1 MYAKVPSR
9 TQRDYVVGVK
19 GVSKIF
25 HHGGKFGD
33 MIFALYTMKA
43 LGGGQ
48 LVVSDYHGVNWN
60 LAVARTMTSFL
71 LAQPYIESVRTVPYI
86 AAEVSQ
92 VDYDL
97 QHAEDDKNPEAFPE
111 WHGGSWPG
119 NCNIRKRYAVHFGV
133 EYDPE
138 AVWLTAPQTKDV
150 DVAVHIPSHR
160 IVRTAVEWC
169 EILDGLSGL
178 KVMVLGAEG
187 CLGTNSLLESADHIN
202 SAKVF
207 LGVVSSCNALAE
219 GLGKRR
225 LVEQADGCDN
235 VNVGGKMG
243 LSINSLSNQ
252 EVIEMVET
260 CCAV

>member
-1 MYAKVPSR
+1 MSR
-9 TQRDYVVGVK
+9 V
-19 GVSKIF
+19 F

-33 MIFALYTMKA
+33 LIFALYTMKA

-48 LVVSDYHGVNWN
+48 LVVSDYHGVGWS
-60 LAVARTMTSFL
+60 LEIARTMTSFL

-86 AAEVSQ
+86 AAEVYQ

-138 AVWLTAPQTKDV
+138 ATWLRAPYTKNV
-150 DVAVHIPSHR
+150 DVAVHLPMRRS
-160 IVRTAVEWC
+160 VRSKGDWD
-169 EILDGLSGL
+169 EILGGLSGL
-178 KVMVLGAEG
+178 GVVILGEEG
-187 CLGTNSLLESADHIN
+187 LGTDSLLETADYIN

-243 LSINSLSNQ
+243 LSINGLSNQ
-252 EVIEMVET
+252 EVVEIVET
-260 CCAV
+260 CCAI

>member
-1 MYAKVPSR
+1 MSKV
-9 TQRDYVVGVK
+9 
-19 GVSKIF
+19 F

-48 LVVSDYHGVNWN
+48 LVVSDYHGVGWS
-60 LAVARTMTSFL
+60 LLIAETMYEFL
-71 LAQPYIESVRTVPYI
+71 RGQPYIESVRF
-86 AAEVSQ
+86 VSYSDLGA

-133 EYDPE
+133 DYDPE

-150 DVAVHIPSHR
+150 DAAVHLPMRRS
-160 IVRTAVEWC
+160 VRSAEDWD
-169 EILDGLSGL
+169 EILGGLSRL
-178 KVMVLGAEG
+178 KVMVLGEEG
-187 CLGTNSLLESADHIN
+187 LGTGSLLETANYIN

-235 VNVGGKMG
+235 VNAGGKMG
-243 LSINSLSNQ
+243 LSINGLSNQ
-252 EVIEMVET
+252 EVVEMVET
-260 CCAV
+260 CCAI

>member
-1 MYAKVPSR
+1 MSKV
-9 TQRDYVVGVK
+9 
-19 GVSKIF
+19 F
-25 HHGGKFGD
+25 HHGGRIGD

-48 LVVSDYHGVNWN
+48 LVVSDYHGVNWS
-60 LAVARTMTSFL
+60 LLIAKTMRGFL
-71 LAQPYIESVRTVPYI
+71 LAQTYVEAVRFMPYSALNLPAIN
-86 AAEVSQ
+86 
-92 VDYDL
+92 YDL

-119 NCNIRKRYAVHFGV
+119 NCNIRKRYAVRFRV
-133 EYDPE
+133 DYDPE
-138 AVWLTAPQTKDV
+138 ATWLTSPRTKQV
-150 DVAVHIPSHR
+150 DVAVHLPMRRS
-160 IVRTAVEWC
+160 VRSGADWNN
-169 EILDGLSGL
+169 ILDGLSRL
-178 KVMVLGAEG
+178 KVVILGEEG
-187 CLGTNSLLESADHIN
+187 LGTDSLLETADYIN

-207 LGVVSSCNALAE
+207 LGVVSSCNAIAE

-243 LSINSLSNQ
+243 LSINRLSNQ

-260 CCAV
+260 CCAI

>member
-1 MYAKVPSR
+1 MSKV
-9 TQRDYVVGVK
+9 
-19 GVSKIF
+19 F

-48 LVVSDYHGVNWN
+48 LVVSDYHGVGWD
-60 LAVARTMTSFL
+60 LKIAETMRSFL
-71 LAQPYIESVRTVPYI
+71 LYQQYVESVALFSYPYIELYRDSI
-86 AAEVSQ
+86 
-92 VDYDL
+92 DHDL

-119 NCNIRKRYAVHFGV
+119 NCNIKKRYAVHFGV
-133 EYDPE
+133 DYDPE
-138 AVWLTAPQTKDV
+138 AVWLTAPKTKEV
-150 DVAVHIPSHR
+150 DVAVHLPMRRS
-160 IVRTAVEWC
+160 VRSPTDWK
-169 EILDGLSGL
+169 EILYGLSRLRVVILGEEGL
-178 KVMVLGAEG
+178 GVD
-187 CLGTNSLLESADHIN
+187 SLLETADYIN

-219 GLGKRR
+219 GLGRRR

>member
-1 MYAKVPSR
+1 MSKV
-9 TQRDYVVGVK
+9 
-19 GVSKIF
+19 F

-48 LVVSDYHGVNWN
+48 LVVSDYHGVNWS
-60 LAVARTMTSFL
+60 LAIAETMRGFL
-71 LAQPYIESVRTVPYI
+71 FYQSYIENVWYEPAPVVGI
-86 AAEVSQ
+86 
-92 VDYDL
+92 DYDL

-138 AVWLTAPQTKDV
+138 AVWLTAPRTKKNV
-150 DVAVHIPSHR
+150 DVAVHLPMRRS
-160 IVRTAVEWC
+160 VRSSEDWK
-169 EILDGLSGL
+169 EILNGLSRL
-178 KVMVLGAEG
+178 KVVILGEEG
-187 CLGTNSLLESADHIN
+187 LGTDDLLETANYIN

-207 LGVVSSCNALAE
+207 LGVVSSCNAIAE

-225 LVEQADGCDN
+225 LVEQADGCFN
-235 VNVGGKMG
+235 VNAGGKMG
-243 LSINSLSNQ
+243 LSINGLSNQ
-252 EVIEMVET
+252 EVVEMVET

>member
-1 MYAKVPSR
+1 MSKV
-9 TQRDYVVGVK
+9 
-19 GVSKIF
+19 F

-33 MIFALYTMKA
+33 MLFALYTMKA

-48 LVVSDYHGVNWN
+48 LMVSDYHGVNWD
-60 LAVARTMTSFL
+60 LKVAETMRSFL
-71 LAQPYIESVRTVPYI
+71 LHQSYVKSVVLIDYDDLDYGR
-86 AAEVSQ
+86 

-138 AVWLTAPQTKDV
+138 AVWLTAPHTRIV
-150 DVAVHIPSHR
+150 DVAVHLPMRRS
-160 IVRTAVEWC
+160 VRKIGDWD
-169 EILDGLSGL
+169 EILDGLKEL
-178 KVMVLGAEG
+178 RVAVLGEEG
-187 CLGTNSLLESADHIN
+187 VLGTDNLLETADYIN

-235 VNVGGKMG
+235 VNAGGKMG
-243 LSINSLSNQ
+243 LSINRLSNQ
-252 EVIEMVET
+252 EVVEMVET

>member
-1 MYAKVPSR
+1 MSKV
-9 TQRDYVVGVK
+9 
-19 GVSKIF
+19 F

-33 MIFALYTMKA
+33 LIFALYTMKA

-48 LVVSDYHGVNWN
+48 LVVSDYHGVGWS
-60 LAVARTMTSFL
+60 LEIARTMEGFL
-71 LAQPYIESVRTVPYI
+71 LAQSYIEDVWFQPYTTPGT
-86 AAEVSQ
+86 

-119 NCNIRKRYAVHFGV
+119 NCNIKKRYAVHFGV

-138 AVWLTAPQTKDV
+138 AIWLTAPKTKEV
-150 DVAVHIPSHR
+150 DVVVHLPMRRS
-160 IVRTAVEWC
+160 VRSGADWNN
-169 EILDGLSGL
+169 ILDGLSGL
-178 KVMVLGAEG
+178 KVVVLGEEG
-187 CLGTNSLLESADHIN
+187 LIGTDSLLESADYIN

-252 EVIEMVET
+252 EVVEMVET
-260 CCAV
+260 CCAI

>member
-1 MYAKVPSR
+1 MSKV
-9 TQRDYVVGVK
+9 
-19 GVSKIF
+19 F

-48 LVVSDYHGVNWN
+48 LVVSDYHGTSWS
-60 LAVARTMTSFL
+60 LEIAETMRSFL
-71 LAQPYIESVRTVPYI
+71 LYQSYVESVVLCSYPHI
-86 AAEVSQ
+86 GLIN
-92 VDYDL
+92 YDL

-133 EYDPE
+133 DYDPE
-138 AVWLTAPQTKDV
+138 ATWLTAPATKDV
-150 DVAVHIPSHR
+150 DVAVHIPQRRS
-160 IVRTAVEWC
+160 VRSTKDWH
-169 EILDGLSGL
+169 EILGE
-178 KVMVLGAEG
+178 LGDLRVALLGEEG
-187 CLGTNSLLESADHIN
+187 GGTDSLLETADYIN

-243 LSINSLSNQ
+243 LSINGLSNQ

>member
-1 MYAKVPSR
+1 M
-9 TQRDYVVGVK
+9 
-19 GVSKIF
+19 SKIF

-48 LVVSDYHGVNWN
+48 LVVSDYHGVGWS
-60 LAVARTMTSFL
+60 LEIAETMRSFL
-71 LAQPYIESVRTVPYI
+71 LYQSYVESVVLCPYPHI
-86 AAEVSQ
+86 GLINH
-92 VDYDL
+92 DL

-119 NCNIRKRYAVHFGV
+119 NCNIRKRYAVRFKV
-133 EYDPE
+133 DYDPE
-138 AVWLTAPQTKDV
+138 ATWLTSPRTKQV
-150 DVAVHIPSHR
+150 DVAVHLPMRRS
-160 IVRTAVEWC
+160 VRSGADWNN
-169 EILDGLSGL
+169 ILDGLSRL
-178 KVMVLGAEG
+178 KVVILGEEG
-187 CLGTNSLLESADHIN
+187 LGTDSLLETADYIN

-243 LSINSLSNQ
+243 LSINRLSNQ

-260 CCAV
+260 GCAI

>member
-1 MYAKVPSR
+1 MTKV
-9 TQRDYVVGVK
+9 
-19 GVSKIF
+19 F
-25 HHGGKFGD
+25 HHGGRIGD

-48 LVVSDYHGVNWN
+48 LVVSDYHKKGWDFGIAATMRDF
-60 LAVARTMTSFL
+60 LAT
-71 LAQPYIESVRTVPYI
+71 QPYVDGVYF
-86 AAEVSQ
+86 VSHSSLGAI
-92 VDYDL
+92 DHDL
-97 QHAEDDKNPEAFPE
+97 QHAEDDKNPEAFLE

-138 AVWLTAPQTKDV
+138 AVWLTAPQTKEV
-150 DVAVHIPSHR
+150 DVAVHIPQRRS
-160 IVRTAVEWC
+160 VRSTKDWH
-169 EILDGLSGL
+169 EILGE
-178 KVMVLGAEG
+178 LGDLRVALLGEEG
-187 CLGTNSLLESADHIN
+187 GGTDSLLESADYIN

-252 EVIEMVET
+252 EVVEMVET
-260 CCAV
+260 CCAI

>member
-1 MYAKVPSR
+1 MSKV
-9 TQRDYVVGVK
+9 
-19 GVSKIF
+19 F

-48 LVVSDYHGVNWN
+48 LVVSDYHGVNWD
-60 LAVARTMTSFL
+60 LKVAETMRSFL
-71 LAQPYIESVRTVPYI
+71 LYQSYVESVVLCPYPHI
-86 AAEVSQ
+86 GLINH
-92 VDYDL
+92 DL

-133 EYDPE
+133 EYDAE

-150 DVAVHIPSHR
+150 DVAVHIPQRRSLR
-160 IVRTAVEWC
+160 SRADWM
-169 EILDGLSGL
+169 EILDGLRGL
-178 KVMVLGAEG
+178 RVAILGEEG
-187 CLGTNSLLESADHIN
+187 LGVDSLLESADYIN

-235 VNVGGKMG
+235 VNAGGEDG
-243 LSINSLSNQ
+243 VVYQ
-252 EVIEMVET
+252 
-260 CCAV
+260 

>member
-1 MYAKVPSR
+1 MSKV
-9 TQRDYVVGVK
+9 
-19 GVSKIF
+19 F

-48 LVVSDYHGVNWN
+48 LVVSDYHGTNWD
-60 LAVARTMTSFL
+60 LEIAETMRSFL
-71 LAQPYIESVRTVPYI
+71 LYQSYVEPVVLCSYPHIGL
-86 AAEVSQ
+86 

-133 EYDPE
+133 DYDPE
-138 AVWLTAPQTKDV
+138 AVWLTAPQTKQV
-150 DVAVHIPSHR
+150 DAAVHLPMRRS
-160 IVRTAVEWC
+160 VRSGADWNN
-169 EILDGLSGL
+169 ILDGLSKL
-178 KVMVLGAEG
+178 KVVILGEEG
-187 CLGTNSLLESADHIN
+187 LGVDSLLESADHIN

-243 LSINSLSNQ
+243 LSINRLSNQ

-260 CCAV
+260 CCAI

>member
-1 MYAKVPSR
+1 MSKV
-9 TQRDYVVGVK
+9 
-19 GVSKIF
+19 F

-60 LAVARTMTSFL
+60 LEIARTMTDFL
-71 LAQPYIESVRTVPYI
+71 LAQSYVEYIWRVRHSDLDGVD
-86 AAEVSQ
+86 

-119 NCNIRKRYAVHFGV
+119 NCNIKKRYAVHFGV
-133 EYDPE
+133 DYDRE
-138 AVWLTAPQTKDV
+138 AVWLTAPHTRSV
-150 DVAVHIPSHR
+150 DVAIHIPQRRS
-160 IVRTAVEWC
+160 VRTSEDWREIVERLRELGLRAV
-169 EILDGLSGL
+169 ILGEEGI
-178 KVMVLGAEG
+178 GAY
-187 CLGTNSLLESADHIN
+187 NLLESADYIN

-207 LGVVSSCNALAE
+207 LGVVSSCNAIAE

-225 LVEQADGCDN
+225 LVEQADGCFN
-235 VNVGGKMG
+235 VNAGGKMG
-243 LSINSLSNQ
+243 LSINGLSNQ
-252 EVIEMVET
+252 EVVEMVET

>member
-1 MYAKVPSR
+1 MSKV
-9 TQRDYVVGVK
+9 
-19 GVSKIF
+19 F

-60 LAVARTMTSFL
+60 LEIARTMEGFL
-71 LAQPYIESVRTVPYI
+71 LAQSYIDYVEFVPYSTPGI
-86 AAEVSQ
+86 

-119 NCNIRKRYAVHFGV
+119 NCNIRKHYAVHFGV

-138 AVWLTAPQTKDV
+138 AVWLTAPATKEV
-150 DVAVHIPSHR
+150 DVAVHIPQRRS
-160 IVRTAVEWC
+160 VRSRADWMK
-169 EILDGLSGL
+169 ILDGLRGL
-178 KVMVLGAEG
+178 RVAILGEEG
-187 CLGTNSLLESADHIN
+187 LGTDSLLETADYIN

-207 LGVVSSCNALAE
+207 LGVVSSCNAIAE

-235 VNVGGKMG
+235 VNAGGKMG

-252 EVIEMVET
+252 EVVEVVET

>member
-1 MYAKVPSR
+1 MSKV
-9 TQRDYVVGVK
+9 
-19 GVSKIF
+19 F
-25 HHGGKFGD
+25 HHGGRIGD

-48 LVVSDYHGVNWN
+48 LVVSDYHGVGWS
-60 LAVARTMTSFL
+60 LEIAETMRSFL
-71 LAQPYIESVRTVPYI
+71 LYQSYVESVLITPHQYI
-86 AAEVSQ
+86 GLINH
-92 VDYDL
+92 DL
-97 QHAEDDKNPEAFPE
+97 QHAEDDKNPQDFPE

-133 EYDPE
+133 DYDPE
-138 AVWLTAPQTKDV
+138 AIWLTAPRTKEV
-150 DVAVHIPSHR
+150 DVAVHLPMRRS
-160 IVRTAVEWC
+160 VRSGADWNN
-169 EILDGLSGL
+169 ILDGLSGL
-178 KVMVLGAEG
+178 KVVILGKEG
-187 CLGTNSLLESADHIN
+187 LGTDSLLKTADYIN

-252 EVIEMVET
+252 EVVEMVET
-260 CCAV
+260 CCAI

>member
-1 MYAKVPSR
+1 MSKV
-9 TQRDYVVGVK
+9 
-19 GVSKIF
+19 F

-33 MIFALYTMKA
+33 MIFALYTMKE

-48 LVVSDYHGVNWN
+48 LVVSDYHGVNWDLK
-60 LAVARTMTSFL
+60 LAETMRSFL
-71 LAQPYIESVRTVPYI
+71 LYQAYVKSVVLVDYDDLDYGR
-86 AAEVSQ
+86 

-97 QHAEDDKNPEAFPE
+97 QHAEDDKNPEDFPE

-133 EYDPE
+133 DYDPE
-138 AVWLTAPQTKDV
+138 AVWLTAPQTKEV
-150 DVAVHIPSHR
+150 DVAVHIPQRRSLR
-160 IVRTAVEWC
+160 SRGDWMK
-169 EILDGLSGL
+169 ILDGLRGL
-178 KVMVLGAEG
+178 RVAILGEEG
-187 CLGTNSLLESADHIN
+187 LGTDSLLESADYIN

-235 VNVGGKMG
+235 VNAGGKMG
-243 LSINSLSNQ
+243 LSINGLSNQ
-252 EVIEMVET
+252 EVVEMVET

>member
-1 MYAKVPSR
+1 M
-9 TQRDYVVGVK
+9 
-19 GVSKIF
+19 
-25 HHGGKFGD
+25 
-33 MIFALYTMKA
+33 
-43 LGGGQ
+43 
-48 LVVSDYHGVNWN
+48 VSDYHGVGWS
-60 LAVARTMTSFL
+60 LEIAETMRSFL
-71 LAQPYIESVRTVPYI
+71 LYQSYVESVVLCPYPHI
-86 AAEVSQ
+86 GLINH
-92 VDYDL
+92 DL

-133 EYDPE
+133 VYDPE
-138 AVWLTAPQTKDV
+138 AVWLTAPRTKEV
-150 DVAVHIPSHR
+150 DVAVHLPMRRS
-160 IVRTAVEWC
+160 VRTVEDWC
-169 EILDGLSGL
+169 AIRGGLERRGL
-178 KVMVLGAEG
+178 KVVILGEEG
-187 CLGTNSLLESADHIN
+187 LGTDSLLETANYIN

-260 CCAV
+260 CCAI

>member
-1 MYAKVPSR
+1 MSKV
-9 TQRDYVVGVK
+9 
-19 GVSKIF
+19 F

-48 LVVSDYHGVNWN
+48 LVVSDYHGVGWS
-60 LAVARTMTSFL
+60 LEIAETMRSFL
-71 LAQPYIESVRTVPYI
+71 LYQSYVKSVMLVDYDALDYGR
-86 AAEVSQ
+86 

-138 AVWLTAPQTKDV
+138 AVWLTAPRTKQV
-150 DVAVHIPSHR
+150 DVAVHLPMRRS
-160 IVRTAVEWC
+160 VRSAEDWD
-169 EILDGLSGL
+169 EILGGLSRL
-178 KVMVLGAEG
+178 KVMVLGEEG
-187 CLGTNSLLESADHIN
+187 LGTDSLLETADYIN

-225 LVEQADGCDN
+225 LVEQADGCYN

-252 EVIEMVET
+252 EVVEMVET

>member
-1 MYAKVPSR
+1 MSKV
-9 TQRDYVVGVK
+9 
-19 GVSKIF
+19 F

-48 LVVSDYHGVNWN
+48 LVVSDYHGVNWD
-60 LAVARTMTSFL
+60 LKIAETMRSFL
-71 LAQPYIESVRTVPYI
+71 LYQQYVESVVLCSYPHI
-86 AAEVSQ
+86 GLIN
-92 VDYDL
+92 YDL
-97 QHAEDDKNPEAFPE
+97 QHAEDDKNPKDFPE

-133 EYDPE
+133 DYDPE
-138 AVWLTAPQTKDV
+138 ATWLTAPATKEV
-150 DVAVHIPSHR
+150 DVAIHIPSHR
-160 IVRTAVEWC
+160 IVRSAVEWC

-178 KVMVLGAEG
+178 KVMVLGEEG
-187 CLGTNSLLESADHIN
+187 LGVDSLLETADYIN

-235 VNVGGKMG
+235 VNAGGKMG
-243 LSINSLSNQ
+243 LSINGLSNQ
-252 EVIEMVET
+252 EVVEMVET
-260 CCAV
+260 CCAI

>member
-1 MYAKVPSR
+1 MSKV
-9 TQRDYVVGVK
+9 
-19 GVSKIF
+19 F

-33 MIFALYTMKA
+33 LIFALYTMKA

-48 LVVSDYHGVNWN
+48 LVVSDYHGVGWS
-60 LAVARTMTSFL
+60 LEIARTMEGFL
-71 LAQPYIESVRTVPYI
+71 LAQSYIEDVWFQPYTTPGT
-86 AAEVSQ
+86 

-119 NCNIRKRYAVHFGV
+119 NCNIKKRYAVHFGV

-138 AVWLTAPQTKDV
+138 AIWLTAPQTKDV
-150 DVAVHIPSHR
+150 DIAVHIPQRRSLR
-160 IVRTAVEWC
+160 SRADWMK
-169 EILDGLSGL
+169 ILDGLRGL
-178 KVMVLGAEG
+178 RVAILGEEG
-187 CLGTNSLLESADHIN
+187 LGVDSLLETADYIN

-243 LSINSLSNQ
+243 LSINGLSNQ

>member
-1 MYAKVPSR
+1 MSKV
-9 TQRDYVVGVK
+9 
-19 GVSKIF
+19 F

-48 LVVSDYHGVNWN
+48 LVVSDYHGVNWS
-60 LAVARTMTSFL
+60 LAIARTMTSFL

-86 AAEVSQ
+86 AAEVYQ

-97 QHAEDDKNPEAFPE
+97 QHAEDDRNPEDFPE

-133 EYDPE
+133 EYDRE
-138 AVWLTAPQTKDV
+138 AVWLTAPRTKEV
-150 DVAVHIPSHR
+150 DVAVHIPQHR
-160 IVRTAVEWC
+160 LVRPLEDWF
-169 EILDGLSGL
+169 ELLWELRL
-178 KVMVLGAEG
+178 KKLRVVLLGKEG
-187 CLGTNSLLESADHIN
+187 LGTNSLLESANYIN

-207 LGVVSSCNALAE
+207 LGVVSSCNAIAE

-243 LSINSLSNQ
+243 LSINNLSNQ
-252 EVIEMVET
+252 EVVEMVEA

>member
-1 MYAKVPSR
+1 MSKV
-9 TQRDYVVGVK
+9 
-19 GVSKIF
+19 F
-25 HHGGKFGD
+25 HHGGRIGD

-48 LVVSDYHGVNWN
+48 LVVSDYHGVGWS
-60 LAVARTMTSFL
+60 LEIAETMRSFL
-71 LAQPYIESVRTVPYI
+71 LYQSYVESVVLVDYDVLDYSR
-86 AAEVSQ
+86 

-138 AVWLTAPQTKDV
+138 AVWLTAPRTRSV
-150 DVAVHIPSHR
+150 EVAVHIPQRRS
-160 IVRTAVEWC
+160 VRTSEDWR
-169 EILDGLSGL
+169 EILERLAEL
-178 KVMVLGAEG
+178 RIRTVVLGEEG
-187 CLGTNSLLESADHIN
+187 IGAYSLLESADHIN

-235 VNVGGKMG
+235 VNAGGKMG

-252 EVIEMVET
+252 EVVEMVET

>member
-1 MYAKVPSR
+1 MSKV
-9 TQRDYVVGVK
+9 
-19 GVSKIF
+19 F

-48 LVVSDYHGVNWN
+48 LVVSDYHGVGWS
-60 LAVARTMTSFL
+60 LPIAKTMQGFL
-71 LAQPYIESVRTVPYI
+71 LAQDYIEDVQFVPYPVI
-86 AAEVSQ
+86 VGRHT
-92 VDYDL
+92 VDGIDYDL
-97 QHAEDDKNPEAFPE
+97 QHAEDDSNPEMFPE

-138 AVWLTAPQTKDV
+138 ATWLTALRTANV
-150 DVAVHIPSHR
+150 DVAVHIPQRRSLR
-160 IVRTAVEWC
+160 SRADWMKR
-169 EILDGLSGL
+169 LDGLRGL
-178 KVMVLGAEG
+178 RVAILGEEG
-187 CLGTNSLLESADHIN
+187 VGVGNLLETADYIN

-225 LVEQADGCDN
+225 LVEQVPDCYN

-252 EVIEMVET
+252 EVVEMVET
-260 CCAV
+260 CCAI

>member
-1 MYAKVPSR
+1 MNKV
-9 TQRDYVVGVK
+9 
-19 GVSKIF
+19 F
-25 HHGGKFGD
+25 HHGGRIGD

-48 LVVSDYHGVNWN
+48 LVVSDYHKKNWS
-60 LAVARTMTSFL
+60 LEIAETMRKFL
-71 LAQPYIESVRTVPYI
+71 TAQTYIDDVMYFAFYPNI
-86 AAEVSQ
+86 GA

-138 AVWLTAPQTKDV
+138 ATWLTAPQTMSV
-150 DVAVHIPSHR
+150 DVAIHIPQRRS
-160 IVRTAVEWC
+160 VRSAKDWD
-169 EILDGLSGL
+169 EILGGLFHLRVALLGEEGSG
-178 KVMVLGAEG
+178 
-187 CLGTNSLLESADHIN
+187 TTSLLDSADQIN

-260 CCAV
+260 CCAI

>member
-1 MYAKVPSR
+1 MSKV
-9 TQRDYVVGVK
+9 
-19 GVSKIF
+19 F

-33 MIFALYTMKA
+33 MIFALYTMKG

-48 LVVSDYHGVNWN
+48 LVVSDYHGVNWS
-60 LAVARTMTSFL
+60 LLIAETMYEFL
-71 LAQPYIESVRTVPYI
+71 RGQPYIESVRF
-86 AAEVSQ
+86 VSYPDLGK

-119 NCNIRKRYAVHFGV
+119 NCNIKKRYAVHFGV

-138 AVWLTAPQTKDV
+138 AVWLTAPATKEV
-150 DVAVHIPSHR
+150 DVAVHIPQRRS
-160 IVRTAVEWC
+160 VRSTKDWH
-169 EILDGLSGL
+169 EILGALGDLRVALLGEESGS
-178 KVMVLGAEG
+178 
-187 CLGTNSLLESADHIN
+187 TDSLLESADYIN

-225 LVEQADGCDN
+225 LVEQADGCFN
-235 VNVGGKMG
+235 VNAGGKMG
-243 LSINSLSNQ
+243 LSINGLSNQ
-252 EVIEMVET
+252 EVIELVET

>member
-1 MYAKVPSR
+1 
-9 TQRDYVVGVK
+9 
-19 GVSKIF
+19 
-25 HHGGKFGD
+25 

-43 LGGGQ
+43 LGGGR
-48 LVVSDYHGVNWN
+48 LVVSDYHGVGWD
-60 LAVARTMTSFL
+60 LKIAETMRSFL
-71 LAQPYIESVRTVPYI
+71 LYQQYVESVVLCPYPHI
-86 AAEVSQ
+86 GLINH
-92 VDYDL
+92 DL
-97 QHAEDDKNPEAFPE
+97 QHAEDDSNPEMFPE

-133 EYDPE
+133 DYDPE
-138 AVWLTAPQTKDV
+138 AVWLTAPQTKQV
-150 DVAVHIPSHR
+150 DVAVHLPMRRS
-160 IVRTAVEWC
+160 VRSAEDWD
-169 EILDGLSGL
+169 EILGGLSRL
-178 KVMVLGAEG
+178 KVMVLGEEG
-187 CLGTNSLLESADHIN
+187 LGVDSLLESANYIN

-243 LSINSLSNQ
+243 LSINRLSNQ

-260 CCAV
+260 CCAI

>member
-1 MYAKVPSR
+1 MSKV
-9 TQRDYVVGVK
+9 
-19 GVSKIF
+19 F

-33 MIFALYTMKA
+33 LIFALYTMKA

-48 LVVSDYHGVNWN
+48 LVVSDYHGVGWS
-60 LAVARTMTSFL
+60 LEIAETMRSFL
-71 LAQPYIESVRTVPYI
+71 LYQSYVESVVLVDYDDLGYDR
-86 AAEVSQ
+86 

-97 QHAEDDKNPEAFPE
+97 QHAEDDKNPEDFPE

-119 NCNIRKRYAVHFGV
+119 NCNIKKRYAVHFGV

-138 AVWLTAPQTKDV
+138 ATWLTAPRTKEV
-150 DVAVHIPSHR
+150 DVAVHLPMRRS
-160 IVRTAVEWC
+160 VRSAEDWD
-169 EILDGLSGL
+169 EILGGLSRL
-178 KVMVLGAEG
+178 KVMVLGEEG
-187 CLGTNSLLESADHIN
+187 LGTNSLLATADYIN

-235 VNVGGKMG
+235 VNARGKMG
-243 LSINSLSNQ
+243 LSINGLSNQ
-252 EVIEMVET
+252 EVVEMVET

>member
-1 MYAKVPSR
+1 MSKV
-9 TQRDYVVGVK
+9 
-19 GVSKIF
+19 F
-25 HHGGKFGD
+25 HHGGKLGD

-48 LVVSDYHGVNWN
+48 LVVSDYHGVGWS
-60 LAVARTMTSFL
+60 LEIAETMRSFL
-71 LAQPYIESVRTVPYI
+71 LYQPYVTSVLLSSHRFI
-86 AAEVSQ
+86 GLINH
-92 VDYDL
+92 DL
-97 QHAEDDKNPEAFPE
+97 QHAEDDKNPQDFPE

-138 AVWLTAPQTKDV
+138 AIWLTAPQTKEV
-150 DVAVHIPSHR
+150 DVAVHIPQHR
-160 IVRTAVEWC
+160 LVRPLEDWF
-169 EILDGLSGL
+169 ELLWELRL
-178 KVMVLGAEG
+178 KKLRVVLLGKEG
-187 CLGTNSLLESADHIN
+187 LGTDSLLETANYIN

-225 LVEQADGCDN
+225 LVEQAPDCYS
-235 VNVGGKMG
+235 VNAGGKMG
-243 LSINSLSNQ
+243 LSINGMSNQ

>member
-1 MYAKVPSR
+1 VTKV
-9 TQRDYVVGVK
+9 
-19 GVSKIF
+19 F

-60 LAVARTMTSFL
+60 LEIAETMRGFL
-71 LAQPYIESVRTVPYI
+71 LAQPYIEGVHFLPHLMATCGCVK
-86 AAEVSQ
+86 

-97 QHAEDDKNPEAFPE
+97 QHAEDDKNPEDFPE

-138 AVWLTAPQTKDV
+138 ATWLTAPRTKEV
-150 DVAVHIPSHR
+150 DVAVHMPQRRS
-160 IVRTAVEWC
+160 VRSRADWMK
-169 EILDGLSGL
+169 ILDGLRGL
-178 KVMVLGAEG
+178 RVAILGEEG
-187 CLGTNSLLESADHIN
+187 LGVDSLLETADYIN

-235 VNVGGKMG
+235 VNARGKMG
-243 LSINSLSNQ
+243 LSINGLSNQ
-252 EVIEMVET
+252 EVVEMVEA
-260 CCAV
+260 CCAI